1 MSEWNA
7 ALYDNKHD
15 FVTEYGKGLLE
26 FVPENNNQSI
36 LDLGCYS
43 TIKEAGRSGDWC

>member
-1 MSEWNA
+1 MQ
-7 ALYDNKHD
+7 LYMIINMILSA
-15 FVTEYGKGLLE
+15 EYGKELLE
-26 FVPENNNQSI
+26 FVSENNNQSI

>member
-1 MSEWNA
+1 MSEWNV

-15 FVTEYGKGLLE
+15 FVAEYGKGLLE
-26 FVPENNNQSI
+26 FVSENNNQSI

-43 TIKEAGRSGDWC
+43 TIKEAGGSGDWC